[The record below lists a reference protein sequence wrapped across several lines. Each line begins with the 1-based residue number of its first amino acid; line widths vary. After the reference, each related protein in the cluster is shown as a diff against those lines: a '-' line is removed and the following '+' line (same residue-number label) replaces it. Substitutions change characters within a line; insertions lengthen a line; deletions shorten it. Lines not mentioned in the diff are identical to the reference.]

1 MIHHEFAA
9 LTGDLHDLNTVK
21 LFLKTSTSRIQEVL
35 AKKSS
40 TIYSSTL
47 DSSRHSLHDFQKESM
62 T

>member
-1 MIHHEFAA
+1 MIHSEFTAITGA
-9 LTGDLHDLNTVK
+9 LLESLNTVK

-40 TIYSSTL
+40 SIYSI
-47 DSSRHSLHDFQKESM
+47 DSSTPDI